1 MVKRKARKIL
11 NYQVIIYPDKTVGSN
26 KPCFTAYCPIL
37 EIADSGK
44 TIEEALRNIKGLIKF
59 HLECLKKEKS
69 LIPEG
74 LFLDKEE
81 IITTAKV
88 SVSL

>member
-1 MVKRKARKIL
+1 MNKIL

-26 KPCFTAYCPIL
+26 KPCFTAFCPAL

-44 TIEEALRNIKGLIKF
+44 NIEEAFENIKSLIRF
-59 HLECLKKEKS
+59 HLECLKKEKAP
-69 LIPEG
+69 IPESFALEKEG
-74 LFLDKEE
+74 L
-81 IITTAKV
+81 ITTAKV

>member
-1 MVKRKARKIL
+1 MTKMNKIL

-26 KPCFTAYCPIL
+26 KPCFTAFCPTL

-44 TIEEALRNIKGLIKF
+44 NIEEAFENIKSLIRF
-59 HLECLKKEKS
+59 HLECLKKEKAP
-69 LIPEG
+69 IPESFALEKEG
-74 LFLDKEE
+74 L
-81 IITTAKV
+81 ITTAKV